1 MAVAADKGVVVVVDD
16 VGGDMQCSNHPY
28 KNNNNPGGIC
38 AFCLQEKLGRLVS
51 SSKSDT
57 SFFPVN
63 TPPSTAA
70 AAGDSSSSPSSLITA
85 RSSNSG
91 LGTSN
96 SINIKNAAAALALG
110 TASSSA
116 HDNNNKTTTVTTSN
130 MMIMTSG
137 TNSNV
142 HHNLLSTSQKKS
154 RKSLIATA
162 NSSSSSSLSSLQHQ
176 NNKLVMLKRSKSS
189 AASNTRRII
198 SHEPRHQIFDNDDDE
213 EGELGTD
220 EYTPTAKS
228 ATRNKHHRGFW
239 SSFLHL
245 SSASNRTSKR
255 TIRSGPYGERDHRDR
270 VAVVS
275 NTTATNA
282 NIKAISSTIAEKEK
296 QLRGGNERSSTN
308 GVPAAS
314 SSTRTADAI
323 GGYGDENDSP
333 NSSSHASSSSNSF
346 GRKVARSRSVGCG
359 SRSFS
364 GAFLEKISTGFGD
377 CSTLRRV
384 ESQRESSTTN
394 SNYHNTNDKM
404 VAVDNHHRHNRHH
417 RHIKERVKCG
427 GIFGGFTMTN
437 ASNSISNGGRVVAAV
452 VGPPHGRSKNWGWAF
467 ASPMRAF
474 RPPTSSSSSSSSKPD
489 GSVVVAAAPKDIWF
503 V

>member
-1 MAVAADKGVVVVVDD
+1 MAVAADKGVVVVVD
-16 VGGDMQCSNHPY
+16 DMQCSNHPY

-51 SSKSDT
+51 SSKSDP

-63 TPPSTAA
+63 TPPSTTAA
-70 AAGDSSSSPSSLITA
+70 ATSQKKTRKSPIATTNSSSPSSL
-85 RSSNSG
+85 
-91 LGTSN
+91 
-96 SINIKNAAAALALG
+96 
-110 TASSSA
+110 
-116 HDNNNKTTTVTTSN
+116 
-130 MMIMTSG
+130 
-137 TNSNV
+137 
-142 HHNLLSTSQKKS
+142 
-154 RKSLIATA
+154 
-162 NSSSSSSLSSLQHQ
+162 SSLQQHQ

-213 EGELGTD
+213 EGGLGTD
-220 EYTPTAKS
+220 EYIPTTKS

-245 SSASNRTSKR
+245 SSASNRTGKR

-270 VAVVS
+270 VAALT
-275 NTTATNA
+275 NATATNA
-282 NIKAISSTIAEKEK
+282 NINTISSTIAEKEK
-296 QLRGGNERSSTN
+296 QLGGGNESSRTN
-308 GVPAAS
+308 GVAAAS
-314 SSTRTADAI
+314 SSTRTGDAI
-323 GGYGDENDSP
+323 GGYVDENDSP

-394 SNYHNTNDKM
+394 RNYHNNKM
-404 VAVDNHHRHNRHH
+404 VAVDNHHRHNHHH

-474 RPPTSSSSSSSSKPD
+474 RPPTCSSSSPLSKPE
-489 GSVVVAAAPKDIWF
+489 GSVVVAAAPKNIWF

>member
-1 MAVAADKGVVVVVDD
+1 MAVVAADKGVVVDD
-16 VGGDMQCSNHPY
+16 MGGDMQCSNHPY

-51 SSKSDT
+51 SSKSDPC
-57 SFFPVN
+57 FFPVN
-63 TPPSTAA
+63 TPPSTGTAA
-70 AAGDSSSSPSSLITA
+70 AE
-85 RSSNSG
+85 
-91 LGTSN
+91 
-96 SINIKNAAAALALG
+96 
-110 TASSSA
+110 
-116 HDNNNKTTTVTTSN
+116 
-130 MMIMTSG
+130 
-137 TNSNV
+137 
-142 HHNLLSTSQKKS
+142 TSQKKT
-154 RKSLIATA
+154 RKSPTAAT
-162 NSSSSSSLSSLQHQ
+162 NSSSSSLSSSLQQHQ

-198 SHEPRHQIFDNDDDE
+198 SHEPRHQIFDNDDED
-213 EGELGTD
+213 ELGTTD
-220 EYTPTAKS
+220 EYTTTAKS

-270 VAVVS
+270 VAVMS

-282 NIKAISSTIAEKEK
+282 NNNNTISSTIAEKEEK
-296 QLRGGNERSSTN
+296 LGGGNESSSSN
-308 GVPAAS
+308 GVAAAAS
-314 SSTRTADAI
+314 STRRDAI

-333 NSSSHASSSSNSF
+333 NSSSHASSSNSF

-384 ESQRESSTTN
+384 ESQRES
-394 SNYHNTNDKM
+394 NYHNNKM
-404 VAVDNHHRHNRHH
+404 VAVDDHHRHNHHH

-437 ASNSISNGGRVVAAV
+437 TSNTISNGGRVVAAV
-452 VGPPHGRSKNWGWAF
+452 VGTPHGRSKNWGWAF

>member
-16 VGGDMQCSNHPY
+16 MGGDMQCSNHPY

-51 SSKSDT
+51 SSKSDP

-63 TPPSTAA
+63 TPPAKTAA
-70 AAGDSSSSPSSLITA
+70 AAAAHDNKTTTSTT
-85 RSSNSG
+85 
-91 LGTSN
+91 TSN
-96 SINIKNAAAALALG
+96 SIRKSPIAA
-110 TASSSA
+110 
-116 HDNNNKTTTVTTSN
+116 
-130 MMIMTSG
+130 
-137 TNSNV
+137 TNSC
-142 HHNLLSTSQKKS
+142 
-154 RKSLIATA
+154 
-162 NSSSSSSLSSLQHQ
+162 SLSEQQHQ

-198 SHEPRHQIFDNDDDE
+198 SHEPRHQIFDNDDE
-213 EGELGTD
+213 EEELGTN
-220 EYTPTAKS
+220 EYSPAAAKS
-228 ATRNKHHRGFW
+228 ATSRNKHHRGFW

-245 SSASNRTSKR
+245 TSASNRTSKR
-255 TIRSGPYGERDHRDR
+255 TIRSSPYGGERDHRDR
-270 VAVVS
+270 VAVLS
-275 NTTATNA
+275 NTTAVNTG
-282 NIKAISSTIAEKEK
+282 IITISSTIAEREK
-296 QLRGGNERSSTN
+296 HLGGGNESSSSN
-308 GVPAAS
+308 GVAVAV
-314 SSTRTADAI
+314 SSTRTRDTI
-323 GGYGDENDSP
+323 GDYGDENDSP

-384 ESQRESSTTN
+384 ESQRESSATN
-394 SNYHNTNDKM
+394 SNYHNTNNKM
-404 VAVDNHHRHNRHH
+404 VAVDDHHRRNHHRH
-417 RHIKERVKCG
+417 IKCG

-437 ASNSISNGGRVVAAV
+437 TGNSISNGGRVVAAV

-489 GSVVVAAAPKDIWF
+489 GSVVAAAPKDIWF